1 MLDCTINKFGCRF
14 PLFYT
19 FSGKKAK
26 CICQKVF
33 LKYLV
38 ISRDKKY
45 VKIRILL
52 LFCILLLLLSGFS
65 QLLDIV
71 DGSHWTTCRYI
82 WWGHVNQHSCAPC
95 RSPWLTERNGHFRV
109 VINFILKQACK
120 IIWINCSL
128 FVYIWLQRQHQVASS
143 NAEIYTT
150 GI

>member
-1 MLDCTINKFGCRF
+1 MGADSLYFILSQERKQNV
-14 PLFYT
+14 
-19 FSGKKAK
+19 S
-26 CICQKVF
+26 V
-33 LKYLV
+33 
-38 ISRDKKY
+38 KKY
-45 VKIRILL
+45 SWNTWSSPGIKNMSRSVFYYFSVFSFSYCLA
-52 LFCILLLLLSGFS
+52 FS

-143 NAEIYTT
+143 NAEIYTI